1 MDAALIASA
10 GLLGLVGAP
19 HCAAMCGAP
28 CSALARRCGGGSAA
42 WAGFLGGRMVGYI
55 AAGAAVAAGVALLN
69 ALGNLA
75 PALRPLWAALHLL
88 AFGIGAWM
96 LITGA
101 LPAWFAQLGA
111 PARSAQPAAGG
122 AERDAAGWQPMA
134 GPLRAA
140 GAGSLWVALPCGL
153 LQSALVVAALAS
165 TPLQGAAAMAAFAA
179 TSSLGLAVLPLA
191 WARGVEVGTLR
202 WAVRASGALLIVGSG
217 WALGHGLWQRMAAF
231 CGLA

>member
-1 MDAALIASA
+1 VDAALIVSA

-42 WAGFLGGRMVGYI
+42 WAGFLGGRMVSYI

-69 ALGNLA
+69 AIGNLA
-75 PALRPLWAALHLL
+75 PALRPLWAALHLA

-96 LITGA
+96 LFTGA
-101 LPAWFAQLGA
+101 LPAWFERLGA
-111 PARSAQPAAGG
+111 PARSAQPAPR
-122 AERDAAGWQPMA
+122 EAGWQPVA

-179 TSSLGLAVLPLA
+179 TSSLGLAVLPMA
-191 WARGVEVGTLR
+191 WARGVEVSTLR
-202 WAVRASGALLIVGSG
+202 WAVRASGSLLIVGSG
-217 WALGHGLWQRMAAF
+217 WALGHGLWQRVAAY